1 MGLWRD
7 DLAHD
12 EYWLLALIL
21 LLNAFLSGSQM
32 RLSFEASRKR
42 MMTLAAVV
50 LIAVTGAA
58 PVAPSPTVDQIVA
71 GYVAARGGL
80 KKIQSIQ
87 SLRQKGHATAGA
99 DRHALVTRMLKRP
112 HWIRFEFTVQGVTSV
127 YVSDGEKGWQ
137 VSPFEADM
145 SPKPLSDEVVKEAAE
160 QADIEGPL
168 VGWKEKGHQVELAG
182 REAVGGQEAYK
193 LKSGAVRYEYIDV
206 KSLNLVRTDSTPQV
220 RGVAVQM
227 ETTFADYKKTSG
239 IRFPRLITIAAAG
252 RPQPLRIVVDT
263 IEVNPPL
270 SEALFEM
277 SIPVQP

>member
-1 MGLWRD
+1 
-7 DLAHD
+7 
-12 EYWLLALIL
+12 
-21 LLNAFLSGSQM
+21 
-32 RLSFEASRKR
+32 
-42 MMTLAAVV
+42 MMTLAAV
-50 LIAVTGAA
+50 LLLAVTAAA
-58 PVAPSPTVDQIVA
+58 PATPSPTVDEIVA

-99 DRHALVTRMLKRP
+99 DRHALVTRLLKRP

-137 VSPFEADM
+137 VSPFDADM
-145 SPKPLSDEVVKEAAE
+145 SPKPLSDEVVSEAAE

-193 LKSGAVRYEYIDV
+193 LKLTLKSGAVRYEYLDV
-206 KSLNLVRTDSTPQV
+206 KSLNLVRTDSTRQV

-227 ETTFADYKKTSG
+227 QTTFAEYKKTSG
-239 IRFPRLITIAAAG
+239 ILFPRLIEIAAAG
-252 RPQPLRIVVDT
+252 RPQRLRIVVDS

-270 SEALFEM
+270 SDALFQV
-277 SIPVQP
+277 SAPVQP